1 MKSKTKIFTVVILFL
16 ITQINL
22 ISQNNT
28 PNFNSIYTLSDTMKA
43 EQYYSEGRVFLNK
56 AKYDSSIITFQKA
69 IEIYEKLLQ
78 QTDERKLW
86 VKYIH
91 AKNYIGYNLCY
102 LGRYDE
108 SLKYLNEAR
117 TLCIDKLGEN
127 TLTAAQIYQATGI
140 YYDYTEDLN
149 KSLEMFQLALEIR
162 KNLLGENHS
171 DVADTYNSIGI
182 IYSKRSNK
190 EKALDYFLKSLE
202 IKKNVFGEEH
212 SSVAASY
219 NNIGINYFDRGDYG
233 KALEFYQKSLS
244 IRLKQIGEQH
254 HLTASSYNNIGNCY
268 QNMSEYDKA
277 EKNHLKSLSIRKN
290 VLGDKHDLVAT
301 SYNNLGL
308 VYWKKEE
315 LNKAFEY
322 FNLALDLREEIFKQ
336 NHPSIAQSYMNIG
349 LIYYDNKE
357 YDIAIVKYN
366 KSLEVWKN
374 LGESKRT
381 DISKI
386 YQNLS
391 ESYLRKEKYDSALI
405 AIQKSII
412 ESVLD
417 FDNVHINANP
427 SLNFVQSEVQL
438 LNSLKIKS
446 KIFIEISKENITTK
460 EKQKENLLRSLYTI
474 SLADTLI
481 DKMIKGFKNEDSKYF
496 LGEKTSSIYQQAI
509 ETALR
514 LHKLTGNLIYK
525 EKAFY
530 FIEKSKAAVLQQGI
544 LESKARQFANISIE
558 TLEKEKN
565 LKDDLLFYNS
575 QVQIELKKKNKQDSL
590 KLYDYQKKLFEL
602 NIQHENLISEIEN
615 KYPSY
620 YNLKYQQRITGIDDI
635 QKELSDNSVLINYF
649 VGDSIIYAA
658 VISETEFDILQINKP
673 INFNKLVRDFYASIL
688 KSEHEKYISS
698 SNKLSELL
706 INPVLKNIK
715 TKKQLAIIPHDVLF
729 KVPFEALFTKPQK
742 VKAKDYTKLNYLV
755 KDFDISYHYSAALLI
770 NSLSGKNKTDNYQI
784 STKNFIGFAP
794 VFPKDNS
801 YGYMITNNTSS
812 LLAANDEVVRSV
824 SVDEKNFG
832 ELKYSE
838 WEVNSIIDLFNKN
851 NLNQINTAYFYS
863 DAKEDSFKT
872 NVNDYK
878 IIHIA
883 SHSFMNEEQPDISGV
898 VFAQP
903 TDSVF
908 SNDGILYS
916 GETYNLGLA
925 ADLVV
930 LSSCESGLGKLFRG
944 EGMMALNRGFL
955 YSGASN
961 IVFSLWK
968 IPDKHTSELMVE
980 FYSQMISDKSYSESL
995 RQAKLKLINDQLT
1008 ARPRSWAG
1016 FLMIGLIND

>member
-1 MKSKTKIFTVVILFL
+1 MLQKLKTLTALLFVI
-16 ITQINL
+16 IHGNL
-22 ISQNNT
+22 IAQNDIPDTIRNH
-28 PNFNSIYTLSDTMKA
+28 TLADTTKA
-43 EQYYSEGRVFLNK
+43 LEYYAAGKEYLNK
-56 AKYDSSIITFQKA
+56 AKYDSSITKFQKT
-69 IEIYEKLLQ
+69 IEIYESLLKQ
-78 QTDERKLW
+78 FDDRKLW
-86 VKYIH
+86 LKYIQ
-91 AKNYIGYNLCY
+91 AKNYVGYNLCY

-108 SLKYLNEAR
+108 SINYLTEAR
-117 TLCIDKLGEN
+117 TLCLDKLGEN

-244 IRLKQIGEQH
+244 IRLKLIGEQH

-277 EKNHLKSLSIRKN
+277 EENHIKSLSIRKN

-308 VYWKKEE
+308 VYWKKKE
-315 LNKAFEY
+315 LKKAFEY
-322 FNLALDLREEIFKQ
+322 FNLALALRMEKFKQ

-349 LIYYDNKE
+349 LIYYENKD
-357 YDIAIVKYN
+357 YDKAIEQYY
-366 KSLEVWKN
+366 KSLDVWKN
-374 LGESKRT
+374 LGESKRA

-386 YQNLS
+386 YQNMA
-391 ESYLRKEKYDSALI
+391 ETYLAKNNYDSALI
-405 AIQKSII
+405 AVQKSII
-412 ESVLD
+412 ECVID
-417 FDNVHINANP
+417 FNNADVVANP
-427 SLNFVQSEVQL
+427 NLNKVNSEVHL

-446 KIFIEISKENITTK
+446 KIFIEISEENSAIQ
-460 EKQKENLLRSLYTI
+460 EKQKENLLRSFYTI

-509 ETALR
+509 ETALSLFR
-514 LHKLTGNLIYK
+514 TTGNAVYE

-544 LESKARQFANISIE
+544 LESNAKRFAKISEDI
-558 TLEKEKN
+558 LEKEKN
-565 LKDDLLFYNS
+565 IKEELLFYDS
-575 QVQIELKKKNKQDSL
+575 QLKIELQSKNRKDSL
-590 KLYDYQKKLFEL
+590 KVNDYQNKVFDFI
-602 NIQHENLISEIEN
+602 NQHETLVSEIEN
-615 KYPSY
+615 KYPDY
-620 YNLKYQQRITGIDDI
+620 YNLKYKQAI
-635 QKELSDNSVLINYF
+635 QTVAEIKNHLHDNSALIEYF
-649 VGDSIIYAA
+649 VGDSSIYIAAISKERFEIIE
-658 VISETEFDILQINKP
+658 ISKPGDFEFLIK
-673 INFNKLVRDFYASIL
+673 DFYSSIL
-688 KSEHEKYISS
+688 KSETTRYINSA
-698 SNKLSELL
+698 NRLTELL
-706 INPVLKNIK
+706 IEPVVSTIKSK
-715 TKKQLAIIPHDVLF
+715 TKLLIIPHDVLF
-729 KVPFEALFTKPQK
+729 KVPFEALFTKSQNPK
-742 VKAKDYTKLNYLV
+742 EKDSRKISYLIKDY
-755 KDFDISYHYSAALLI
+755 DISYHYSA
-770 NSLSGKNKTDNYQI
+770 SLFVDAQKETKSNP
-784 STKNFIGFAP
+784 SKNFIGFAP
-794 VFPKDNS
+794 VFPKDKLL
-801 YGYMITNNTSS
+801 GYTISTLNPS
-812 LLAANDEVVRSV
+812 LLASNDNVVRSV
-824 SVDEKNFG
+824 SIDGKNYD

-851 NLNQINTAYFYS
+851 QSSSINAAYFYA

-872 NVNDYK
+872 NVKDYK
-878 IIHIA
+878 IVHIA

-898 VFAQP
+898 IFAQP
-903 TDSVF
+903 ADSVF

-916 GETYNLGLA
+916 GETYNLELS

-930 LSSCESGLGKLFRG
+930 LSSCESGLGKLFKG
-944 EGMMALNRGFL
+944 EGMIALTRGFL
-955 YSGASN
+955 YSGTSN
-961 IVFSLWK
+961 ILFSLWK

-980 FYSQMISDKSYSESL
+980 FYRQMISGKSYSESL
-995 RQAKLKLINDQLT
+995 RQAKLKLIKNEVT

-1016 FLMIGLIND
+1016 FLLIGVD